1 MRPVLLTKAFRADQF
16 ERALESWDWI
26 GIGGRKP
33 VFCSLFGD
41 VFLEA
46 PDGFWFLDTI
56 EGTLI
61 RRWPD
66 RDTLRREL
74 DTDEGQ
80 DQYLLGGLAM
90 AAERGGLVLGVD
102 EVYDFVQP
110 PILGGQFAVE
120 NIAKMDF
127 VVSIHLTGQLLG
139 QVRQLPPGSKITGF
153 TIDGS

>member
-1 MRPVLLTKAFRADQF
+1 VPLTKVFRAEQY
-16 ERALESWDWI
+16 EAALESWGWI
-26 GIGGRKP
+26 GLEGKRP
-33 VFCSLFGD
+33 VLCSLFGD

-56 EGTLI
+56 EGTVTH
-61 RRWPD
+61 RWAN
-66 RDTLRREL
+66 RETLQREL
-74 DTDEGQ
+74 DTDDGQ

-90 AAERGGLVLGVD
+90 AAERQGLALGVD

-120 NIAKMDF
+120 NITTMSF
-127 VVSIHLTGQLLG
+127 VVSVNIAGQLLG
-139 QVRQLPPGSKITGF
+139 QVRQLPPGSKITGL